1 MKYGYTRPVEIY
13 DSLEQQKLKLS
24 NQVDKL
30 IEESHSNTEN
40 RKELNSLFYS
50 KLNDGDHLYIT
61 DLCILADSVS
71 QLEEL
76 IQIVQEINV
85 TISVENINLTISP
98 DYHTTFIESLSKV
111 IQFQNDIIKFRTKV
125 GMEKAKTSGKRIGRP
140 QRDDINLKNAIEMYH
155 SKKYTLE
162 EIKAETNI
170 SRATLYRHLNK

>member
-1 MKYGYTRPVEIY
+1 MKYGYTRPLEIY
-13 DSLEQQKLKLS
+13 DSLEQQKSKLS
-24 NQVDKL
+24 NLVDKL

-50 KLNDGDHLYIT
+50 KLNDGDQLYIT
-61 DLCILADSVS
+61 DLCILADSAS

-76 IQIVQEINV
+76 IQISQEINI
-85 TISVENINLTISP
+85 TIYVENINLTISP
-98 DYHTTFIESLSKV
+98 KHQMTFIESLSKV
-111 IQFQNDIIKFRTKV
+111 MQFQNDIVKFRTKS

-140 QRDDINLKNAIEMYH
+140 KRDDINLKNAIDMYH
-155 SKKYTLE
+155 SKEYTLE

>member
-61 DLCILADSVS
+61 VY
-71 QLEEL
+71 
-76 IQIVQEINV
+76 V
-85 TISVENINLTISP
+85 
-98 DYHTTFIESLSKV
+98 F
-111 IQFQNDIIKFRTKV
+111 
-125 GMEKAKTSGKRIGRP
+125 
-140 QRDDINLKNAIEMYH
+140 
-155 SKKYTLE
+155 
-162 EIKAETNI
+162 
-170 SRATLYRHLNK
+170 